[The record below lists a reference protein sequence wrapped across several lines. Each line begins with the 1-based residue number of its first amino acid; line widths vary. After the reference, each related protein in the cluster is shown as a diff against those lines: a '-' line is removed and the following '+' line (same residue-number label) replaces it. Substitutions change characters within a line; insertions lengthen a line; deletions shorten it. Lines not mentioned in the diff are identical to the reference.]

1 MKQGN
6 GVLVLV
12 LGILSV
18 VGFGCLTG
26 LPAWLLGN
34 NALEQIRM
42 GRADPSEEG
51 MIQAG
56 RVLGIITTV
65 LTVIGV
71 GIWLLFVGGL
81 LALGAAG
88 SR

>member
-65 LTVIGV
+65 LTVIGL
-71 GIWLLFVGGL
+71 GIWILIMAGL
-81 LALGAAG
+81 LAVGAAS

>member
-18 VGFGCLTG
+18 VGFGCLAG
-26 LPAWLLGN
+26 IPAWLLGN

-42 GRADPSEEG
+42 GRADPGEEG

-71 GIWLLFVGGL
+71 GIWLLFVAGL
-81 LALGAAG
+81 LAFGATA
-88 SR
+88 R